1 MAFRNYIKKYLNM
14 KYVAVDGGLGNQ
26 MFQYAFMLALKAKGN
41 DTRLFFPHKKW
52 EHKSGFELSRVFDV
66 NIEKSAWQFLYNWIP
81 YPFRKLFLVT
91 HKTFHD
97 VNFHFL
103 PEALSSK
110 KYYYYYGTWQS
121 ELYFKDIQS
130 IIRDAFS
137 FNYNLLS
144 DKTLDILK
152 IITNSPVPTVSI
164 HVRRGDYLS
173 ISFKDGLGCCCTLD
187 YYKHAIS
194 YVLENIHKNVLFV
207 FFSDDISW
215 VKDNIKVPNALYV
228 NHNCGLDSWQDMFLM
243 SQCSFNII
251 ANSSFSWWAAWLN
264 SNIDKIVIAPKRWWA
279 SLEDDDVVPKS
290 WIRM

>member
-1 MAFRNYIKKYLNM
+1 MAFRNYIKKYLSM

-41 DTRLFFPHKKW
+41 DTCLFCPHKKW

-66 NIEKSAWQFLYNWIP
+66 NFKKSVWQFLYNWIP
-81 YPFRKLFLVT
+81 YPFRKLFFMT

-97 VNFHFL
+97 VNFRFL
-103 PEALSSK
+103 PEALSSRNC
-110 KYYYYYGTWQS
+110 KYFYGTWQS

-130 IIRDAFS
+130 SIRETFS
-137 FNYNLLS
+137 FNNNLLS

-152 IITNSPVPTVSI
+152 IITDSSEPTVSI

-173 ISFKDGLGCCCTLD
+173 TSFKDGFGSCCTLD

-194 YVLENIHKNVLFV
+194 YIQKNINKDVLFV

-228 NHNCGLDSWQDMFLM
+228 NHNSGLDSWQDMFLM
-243 SQCSFNII
+243 SQCSSNII
-251 ANSSFSWWAAWLN
+251 ANSSFSWWGAWLN
-264 SNIDKIVIAPKRWWA
+264 TNIDKIVIAPKRWWA
-279 SLEDDDVVPKS
+279 SLENDDVVPKS